1 MPVFFCF
8 DNRISTE
15 IYMLIFLQ
23 FFLLFCLSLQDI
35 KTKTVST
42 WLVGLTL
49 VLSLIMIEKQALFLN
64 ITIIIGLAVL
74 IVFITHYKRK
84 SLWGLVDFIL
94 LSSIM
99 LTLPTK
105 SLPMLLI
112 STGTSCFLIHMVTQ
126 DKKIY
131 FLPALTLGLLITHIV
146 TFW

>member
-1 MPVFFCF
+1 MPFFLCF
-8 DNRISTE
+8 DNRGLTE
-15 IYMLIFLQ
+15 IHMLIFLQ

-35 KTKTVST
+35 KTKTVSGC
-42 WLVGLTL
+42 LVGLTL

-84 SLWGLVDFIL
+84 SLWGLADFIL
-94 LSSIM
+94 LAGMI

-105 SLPMLLI
+105 ALPMLLI
-112 STGTSCFLIHMVTQ
+112 STGTSCFLIHMVTR

-146 TFW
+146 TLW